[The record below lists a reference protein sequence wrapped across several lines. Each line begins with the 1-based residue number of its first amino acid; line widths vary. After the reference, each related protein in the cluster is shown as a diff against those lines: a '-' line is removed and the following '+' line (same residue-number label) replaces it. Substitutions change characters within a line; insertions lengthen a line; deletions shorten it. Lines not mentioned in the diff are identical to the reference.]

1 MNPGHVSG
9 IQIMKFS
16 GQLTDLSTHGR
27 FRLGN
32 RKNMKNEETALEKS
46 KSKTTGHD
54 CRALNLLSHFVDKVK
69 CGMVKHL
76 NSNLIAS
83 GLIVGNS

>member
-1 MNPGHVSG
+1 MSSGNPGKHE
-9 IQIMKFS
+9 
-16 GQLTDLSTHGR
+16 
-27 FRLGN
+27 
-32 RKNMKNEETALEKS
+32 NEETALKKS

-69 CGMVKHL
+69 FGMVKHL